1 MILRPMHIRPAKG
14 LSLRQFPLRQSLVY
28 RSFHAS
34 SLRCQAGLPDHYAT
48 LGIDATASAGDVKKS
63 VQLLLSADLSYLHSH
78 YRQFFQLSKKHHPD
92 HNPNDP
98 TAADRFVK
106 ISEAYNVLGSADKR
120 ATYDR
125 DFLRASQSS
134 SHPQGSHHSSGPAGG
149 RPATGLSRR
158 RTQFKGPPP
167 SFYRSGGW
175 GNFSQ
180 KRSDYASQESHQH
193 EAAGSTNTSSAQDAP
208 GTGPSGY
215 QAGFNNDIP
224 HWDREGHFRTHDNVM
239 KNRHKAR
246 RRSAGVSTDD
256 ILGTTSMLFNFVLLS
271 GVLTVIFGVSGILF
285 RKSDDKKKL
294 IT

>member
-1 MILRPMHIRPAKG
+1 MILRPIHLRPVKGPFLPQLLIRQP
-14 LSLRQFPLRQSLVY
+14 VVH

-34 SLRCQAGLPDHYAT
+34 SLRFQAGLPDHYAT
-48 LGIDATASAGDVKKS
+48 LGIDSTASAGDIKK
-63 VQLLLSADLSYLHSH
+63 H
-78 YRQFFQLSKKHHPD
+78 FFQLSKKHHPD

-98 TAADRFVK
+98 SAADRFVK
-106 ISEAYNVLGSADKR
+106 ISEAYHVLGSADKR
-120 ATYDR
+120 ASYDR
-125 DFLRASQSS
+125 DFLRSRQPSARS
-134 SHPQGSHHSSGPAGG
+134 QGSHSSSGPAGG

-180 KRSDYASQESHQH
+180 KRSEYASQESHQH
-193 EAAGSTNTSSAQDAP
+193 EAAGSTNSSSAQDAP

-215 QAGFNNDIP
+215 QAGFNNDVP

-246 RRSAGVSTDD
+246 RRSACVSTDD

-285 RKSDDKKKL
+285 RQRDDKKKL
-294 IT
+294 VA

>member
-1 MILRPMHIRPAKG
+1 MILRPIHIHPVKG
-14 LSLRQFPLRQSLVY
+14 PLLRQFSLRQPLVH

-48 LGIDATASAGDVKKS
+48 LGIATTASAGDVKK
-63 VQLLLSADLSYLHSH
+63 
-78 YRQFFQLSKKHHPD
+78 QFFQLSKKHHPD

-106 ISEAYNVLGSADKR
+106 ISEAYNVLGSVDKR

-125 DFLRASQSS
+125 DFLRASQPSS

-208 GTGPSGY
+208 GTGPAGY

-224 HWDREGHFRTHDNVM
+224 HWDREGHFRTHDN
-239 KNRHKAR
+239 
-246 RRSAGVSTDD
+246 
-256 ILGTTSMLFNFVLLS
+256 
-271 GVLTVIFGVSGILF
+271 
-285 RKSDDKKKL
+285 
-294 IT
+294 